1 MQSHHHHMPTCITL
15 KICTHQSMVEELE
28 TIGPVDTHRWWTS
41 YAHVYFL
48 TFGHKPRKLGRVKSC
63 EKNDGMEQIYPWYTV
78 VLREVLKVSTIF
90 HWKSKK
96 LNEKSSQ
103 RTFLQKFHPQAP
115 APCAWSSSL
124 TTHPRILY
132 ITFSNFGLNNFLK
145 KETFN
150 FTLSGWTSSW
160 RNFWYNWQRG
170 WWEW

>member
-63 EKNDGMEQIYPWYTV
+63 EKNDGMEKIYPWYTV
-78 VLREVLKVSTIF
+78 VLREVFKVLTIF

-103 RTFLQKFHPQAP
+103 RT
-115 APCAWSSSL
+115 SL
-124 TTHPRILY
+124 FYR
-132 ITFSNFGLNNFLK
+132 
-145 KETFN
+145 N
-150 FTLSGWTSSW
+150 FTHKHQLHVLDPVLLPHIQEYCTLP
-160 RNFWYNWQRG
+160 FQILVLIIF
-170 WWEW
+170 